1 MYNKKDFK
9 ECNKK
14 DFKEMSNNDLI
25 QNFARLY
32 SLPTDSNGKTRKGDI
47 KKAGWIIE
55 EFVKRG
61 IIEESDVENI
71 ASFFDGTLL

>member
-1 MYNKKDFK
+1 MIFRPKNT
-9 ECNKK
+9 KK

-25 QNFARLY
+25 QSFAQLY
-32 SLPTDSNGKTRKGDI
+32 SLPTDANGKTKKGNI
-47 KKAGWIIE
+47 TKATWIVN

-71 ASFFDGTLL
+71 MSFFDGTLL